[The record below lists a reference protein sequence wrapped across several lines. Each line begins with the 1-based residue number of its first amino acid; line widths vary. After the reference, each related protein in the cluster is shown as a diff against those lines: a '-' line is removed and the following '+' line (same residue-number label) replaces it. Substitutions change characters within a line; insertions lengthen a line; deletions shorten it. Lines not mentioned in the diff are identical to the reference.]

1 MFLVVSLV
9 FSSGGH
15 SFLKAMACGVI
26 PRAALDDL
34 GSTFATKH
42 LFVLMYLDPDW
53 LHDRS
58 LLAINELN
66 QISLDY
72 GPWHGEASF
81 VFDNFWLG
89 RWHLQFRTPNSSGRM
104 THHLFVQVRGASV
117 YLNIEYIEAQ
127 RRCSSILLPSPDE
140 HIPAYEI
147 ERERYSYDRRR
158 AAGGDHQ
165 MS

>member
-1 MFLVVSLV
+1 
-9 FSSGGH
+9 
-15 SFLKAMACGVI
+15 MACGVI

-42 LFVLMYLDPDW
+42 LFVLMYLDPEW
-53 LHDRS
+53 IHDRS

-81 VFDNFWLG
+81 VSDTFWGG
-89 RWHLQFRTPNSSGRM
+89 RWHCEFQTRNSSGPF

-117 YLNIEYIEAQ
+117 YLNIEYAEAQ
-127 RRCSSILLPSPDE
+127 RRYSSILLPSPDE
-140 HIPAYEI
+140 HIPGFEI
-147 ERERYSYDRRR
+147 ERDRYYRDRRR
-158 AAGGDHQ
+158 AAERDHQ